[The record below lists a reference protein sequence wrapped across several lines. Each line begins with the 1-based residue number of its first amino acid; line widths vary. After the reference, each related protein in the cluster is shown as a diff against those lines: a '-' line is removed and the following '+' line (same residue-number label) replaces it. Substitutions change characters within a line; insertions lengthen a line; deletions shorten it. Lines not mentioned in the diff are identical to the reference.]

1 MSLITFPTS
10 KDIYLEI
17 DGRRVAAVQEYK
29 SKAARESRYV
39 EAFGA
44 DEPVGA
50 VAGRTRYLLE
60 LSRVALCQPL
70 PPEVDFYGLENFNLV
85 EVRPDRRIIYTGCQW
100 TAIDETVGLSE
111 PVYER
116 LTAVATGRLEVR

>member
-1 MSLITFPTS
+1 M
-10 KDIYLEI
+10 
-17 DGRRVAAVQEYK
+17 
-29 SKAARESRYV
+29 
-39 EAFGA
+39 
-44 DEPVGA
+44 
-50 VAGRTRYLLE
+50 
-60 LSRVALCQPL
+60 
-70 PPEVDFYGLENFNLV
+70 DFYGLENFNLV